1 MSPVTI
7 VDDPPTGST
16 AGEVE
21 AGETVAERFAYFLE
35 VTRLDRESFV
45 AAVDD
50 AIGARSLYSVLS
62 GQRRPSR
69 ALAVLIERTWG
80 FRADF
85 LLDGTGPMWATTTRA
100 DTSPDGLSASER
112 EVVDFMRGSI
122 ENAKTIRIELEK
134 ARLWRH
140 IFERT
145 LVLLD
150 GLERRRDD
158 SGDDDATALIGLVLD
173 DSHRSA
179 RIFERYLVALHR
191 RRTMRLTVLFLDRY
205 LDPTGLKVGRTA
217 RRAVTDAR
225 REVSAAVRDTD
236 TEIAVLR
243 ERLDAIATMAG
254 PEDLVGTDRDA
265 AVISLVAL
273 VSAAL

>member
-1 MSPVTI
+1 MA
-7 VDDPPTGST
+7 
-16 AGEVE
+16 AGEPAASE
-21 AGETVAERFAYFLE
+21 IAAGETVAERFAYFLE

-112 EVVDFMRGSI
+112 EVIDFMRGSI

-158 SGDDDATALIGLVLD
+158 RGDDDRGDDDATALIGLVLD

-179 RIFERYLVALHR
+179 RIFERYVMAMHR

-205 LDPTGLKVGRTA
+205 LDPAGLKVGRTA

-273 VSAAL
+273 VSASL